1 MKKLTMFILE
11 DCPYCIE
18 ARRWIAEIKRE
29 EPRFAELE
37 IELIDEEIQKEFADS
52 MDYYYVPTFYCDG
65 EKLFEGAMTKDIVRK
80 CMEKAL

>member
-18 ARRWIAEIKRE
+18 ARRWVAEIKSE
-29 EPRFAELE
+29 EPRFKKLE
-37 IELIDEEIQKEFADS
+37 IELIDEEVQKEYADS

-65 EKLFEGAMTKDIVRK
+65 EKLFEGAMTKSIVRE